1 MPKIQMAEIKKFCH
15 LSRHPTARMN
25 TSVAGK
31 SGYISIYLNICIYIE
46 AFSRGCMYFFLSQ
59 SFNNLVN
66 FLSCPLALVIW
77 KIDRYAATFAW
88 MLVFMRCTAWR
99 SKW

>member
-1 MPKIQMAEIKKFCH
+1 MAKIQVAEIKKFCH

-59 SFNNLVN
+59 PFNNLAN

-88 MLVFMRCTAWR
+88 MLVSTGLPEWR